1 MSDTRHQQNL
11 SINSINSL
19 IEPTTP
25 PSFGKTLIWDNGSG
39 GKGTGAVGGYNG
51 LNNMGASGIH
61 NLTSGNGVGNG
72 VASGIGIGGQLGG
85 SLSGPSGSQM
95 GGQMGGMVGGGAGA
109 VQGAHTNGHGPGDH
123 KLDKEYLSGLNKV
136 PLDQLRPEIL
146 KLAKD
151 QYGCRFLQKKIDEN
165 VIPSSQIRTENFKV
179 IFKEVYPFIY
189 ELIIDPFGNY
199 LVQKLIDYCDDAN
212 LSLILEILQYNLF
225 QISINQHG
233 TRALQKI
240 INSLNN
246 DYQLS
251 LLISGLNPFIIEL
264 IKDLNGNHVIQKIL
278 NKYSPEN
285 CQFIYDSIINDLYVV
300 ATHKHGCCVLQ
311 KCLNHVNSMQLVQF
325 SQKILMFD
333 TFRKL
338 TNDQFGNYV
347 LQYLISINSISIN
360 LKMYENFM
368 KFGVNNLC
376 NLKFSSNVV
385 EKFLKNCYVNEPNSP
400 AFSNLKLELCLQVMQ
415 GDLNKMI
422 NDPFGNYVIQT
433 LIDILV
439 NPSINYTNPLNENLL
454 VLLPLNFNVSNLT
467 NPQIQIAIIK
477 NWFVNCKIVSS
488 FGKRIQLKINSI
500 LNGTTNNSNGST
512 NATNHQSANFK
523 NYNFQALNM
532 NANGEFV
539 NSEFPPH
546 LSQQPHKMHQRNL
559 SIPLQS
565 APFTPLQPMSANNYT
580 LGNAVNGGVVTPGNT
595 EHPSNLL
602 KPNMSGYTSLSN
614 LNISHMN
621 NHISNNPLANDFTIQ
636 NSYFNGNPA
645 NNNQMS
651 PQFVL
656 SPNIKYYQN

>member
-25 PSFGKTLIWDNGSG
+25 PSFGKTLIWDNG
-39 GKGTGAVGGYNG
+39 GKGAVSMGGYNG
-51 LNNMGASGIH
+51 LNSMGASGIH
-61 NLTSGNGVGNG
+61 SLTNGGNGV
-72 VASGIGIGGQLGG
+72 GGQLGG
-85 SLSGPSGSQM
+85 SLSGPSG
-95 GGQMGGMVGGGAGA
+95 GQMGGMVGGATGAL
-109 VQGAHTNGHGPGDH
+109 QGAHTGGHGPGDH

-136 PLDQLRPEIL
+136 PLDQLKLEIL

-165 VIPSSQIRTENFKV
+165 VTPSPQIRMENFKV
-179 IFKEVYPFIY
+179 IFKEIYPYIY

-199 LVQKLIDYCDDAN
+199 LVQKLIDYCDDSN
-212 LSLILEILQYNLF
+212 LNLILEILQYNLF

-251 LLISGLNPFIIEL
+251 LLISGLSPFIIEL

-285 CQFIYDSIINDLYVV
+285 CQFIYDSIINDLFVV

-360 LKMYENFM
+360 LKMYENFI

-385 EKFLKNCYVNEPNSP
+385 EKFLKNCYVNEATNP
-400 AFSNLKLELCLQVMQ
+400 AFSNLKLDLCLQVLQ

-439 NPSINYTNPLNENLL
+439 NPCINYTNPLNENLL
-454 VLLPLNFNVSNLT
+454 VLLPLNFNVSSLT
-467 NPQIQIAIIK
+467 NQQIQIAIIK
-477 NWFVNCKIVSS
+477 NWFANCKIVSS

-500 LNGTTNNSNGST
+500 LNGTTTNNNNSSS
-512 NATNHQSANFK
+512 NAANNQTVNFK
-523 NYNFQALNM
+523 NYNYPALNM

-559 SIPLQS
+559 SIPLQT
-565 APFTPLQPMSANNYT
+565 APFTPLQTVTANNYT
-580 LGNAVNGGVVTPGNT
+580 LGNNVNGGVVTPGSN
-595 EHPSNLL
+595 ESPSNLL
-602 KPNMSGYTSLSN
+602 TPNMPSYTPLSN
-614 LNISHMN
+614 LNVPHMN
-621 NHISNNPLANDFTIQ
+621 NHLSKNPMANDFTIQ
-636 NSYFNGNPA
+636 NPYFNGNPA
-645 NNNQMS
+645 NNNQIS